1 MTEQPEK
8 KKPPRKLGETFFYIF
23 PQSAWPG
30 RSTPGE
36 PIPAKTT
43 EVPGLIITPH
53 DGRGKI
59 TATLT
64 HANTGLAIGTDYESP
79 QDADR
84 AASAMAKAGMD
95 WTVKNK
101 GQLEEQRAKLPAD
114 VKAAMEVLANGHRL
128 SVHIN
133 CVTAH
138 HLLGNRGQQCGVE
151 HDASSR

>member
-1 MTEQPEK
+1 RDGRLSRHAGRKLRKRRLAPSPAESVLMTEQPEK

-84 AASAMAKAGMD
+84 AASSLAK
-95 WTVKNK
+95 
-101 GQLEEQRAKLPAD
+101 
-114 VKAAMEVLANGHRL
+114 
-128 SVHIN
+128 
-133 CVTAH
+133 
-138 HLLGNRGQQCGVE
+138 
-151 HDASSR
+151 